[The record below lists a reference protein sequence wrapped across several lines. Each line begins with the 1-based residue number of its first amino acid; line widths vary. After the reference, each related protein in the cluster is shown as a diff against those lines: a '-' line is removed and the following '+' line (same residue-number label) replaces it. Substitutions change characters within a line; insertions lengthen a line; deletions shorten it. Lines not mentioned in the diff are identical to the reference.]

1 MISLQFE
8 SAIEILKIINSH
20 NFEAYIVG
28 GAVRDYLLGL
38 DPHDTDITTNMPID
52 QVSKIFKNYNLGDSK
67 QFGII
72 GIKYNDFTFEIA
84 NFRTEFGTDDGRHP
98 KEIKIAE
105 SFEED
110 SKRRDFTINAM
121 GMDKDLNIIDYHG
134 GREDLKNKIIKFVG
148 NPNIRIQE
156 DYLRMLR
163 AVRFASKFNFAIDG
177 ESWNAIYF
185 FSNRI
190 MNISVE
196 RIWQEIYKM
205 ASNTN
210 FNLAV
215 SLLDLLGLLEQI
227 LLEVQ
232 ILISFTHDIEK
243 HPEAEGNVLG
253 HVFEII
259 KIANTDNPLI
269 NLSCLFHDI
278 GKSKTYE
285 DVDGVSHYNGHD
297 KAGVDIFNVIANRLK
312 IDNYTRDVI
321 NFCIENHMRFH
332 LFNEMKISKIIKLVK
347 HEYFDILFEVAKADE
362 FARGNLNK
370 DRWDIVLKK
379 IEEAKNHKYYEV
391 VKRTDIISGDYIMK
405 VLDIKPSKVVGV
417 IKEQINNMLLDNEI
431 KIEEVDKA
439 LWEIKRKQQ
448 KDMTNLCRSL
458 YKENE

>member
-1 MISLQFE
+1 MTYYLE
-8 SAIEILKIINSH
+8 SAIEILKIINSS

-28 GAVRDYLLGL
+28 GAVRDYILGL
-38 DPHDTDITTNMPID
+38 DPHDIDIATNMPID

-72 GIKYNDFTFEIA
+72 GVRYNDFTFEIA

-105 SFEED
+105 SFKED
-110 SKRRDFTINAM
+110 SERRDFTINAM

-177 ESWNAIYF
+177 ESWNTIYF
-185 FSNRI
+185 FSDKI
-190 MNISVE
+190 INISVE
-196 RIWQEIYKM
+196 RIWQELYKM
-205 ASNTN
+205 ASNKN

-215 SLLDLLGLLEQI
+215 SLLNLLGLLEQI

-232 ILISFTHDIEK
+232 ILNCFTHDIEK
-243 HPEAEGNVLG
+243 HPESEGNVLG
-253 HVFEII
+253 HVLEAI
-259 KIANTDNPLI
+259 KVANTDNPLI

-285 DVDGVSHYNGHD
+285 DVDGIPHYNGHD
-297 KAGVDIFNVIANRLK
+297 EAGVHIFNVIANRLN

-321 NFCIENHMRFH
+321 NFCIANHMRFH
-332 LFNEMKISKIIKLVK
+332 LFHEMKISKIIKLVK
-347 HEYFDILFEVAKADE
+347 HEHFDILFEVAKADE

-370 DRWDIVLKK
+370 NRWDIVLKK
-379 IEEAKNHKYYEV
+379 IEEAKNHKFYEI
-391 VKRTDIISGDYIMK
+391 VKRNDIISGDYIMK
-405 VLDIKPSKVVGV
+405 VLDIKPSKIVGL
-417 IKEQINNMLLDNEI
+417 IKEKINNMILDNEI
-431 KIEEVDKA
+431 IIEKVDDTLK
-439 LWEIKRKQQ
+439 E
-448 KDMTNLCRSL
+448 L
-458 YKENE
+458 YRELI